1 MNVINDVLI
10 ISVVGRTE
18 TTTDVLKS
26 ILAIYFFREKARKLK
41 EAGCDF
47 SKHLVVPEND
57 STTGEQIHQREDH
70 NHLLKRI
77 IACLREGVIPG
88 IDLCHFRDALHD
100 PHTGLTYEAVT
111 GKNKQSVPDCERM
124 ISPGVITFMES
135 NGHHEDAKILRLLH
149 NWHKA
154 VDGRGL
160 TEEERSLHCKSLLK
174 WIIEDWIPWAV
185 DNPDYSLLD
194 VNRYNTPVDTTC
206 TTTSNFIAGLNAVLN
221 K

>member
-1 MNVINDVLI
+1 M
-10 ISVVGRTE
+10 
-18 TTTDVLKS
+18 
-26 ILAIYFFREKARKLK
+26 
-41 EAGCDF
+41 
-47 SKHLVVPEND
+47 PEND
-57 STTGEQIHQREDH
+57 SNTGEQIHQREDH

-135 NGHHEDAKILRLLH
+135 NGHHEDAKLLRLLH

-160 TEEERSLHCKSLLK
+160 TEEQRSLHCKSLLK

-194 VNRYNTPVDTTC
+194 VNRY
-206 TTTSNFIAGLNAVLN
+206 S

>member
-1 MNVINDVLI
+1 MTSVGMP
-10 ISVVGRTE
+10 VVGFVTDGEFSSIRTMGNSRPISIIQLISDARAEARSTPLRPIESYLTLGRNGRNE

-26 ILAIYFFREKARKLK
+26 MLAIYLFREKVRKLK

-57 STTGEQIHQREDH
+57 SNTGEQIHQREYH

-135 NGHHEDAKILRLLH
+135 NGHHKDAKLLCITGT
-149 NWHKA
+149 KQLM
-154 VDGRGL
+154 DG
-160 TEEERSLHCKSLLK
+160 
-174 WIIEDWIPWAV
+174 D
-185 DNPDYSLLD
+185 
-194 VNRYNTPVDTTC
+194 
-206 TTTSNFIAGLNAVLN
+206 
-221 K
+221 

>member
-1 MNVINDVLI
+1 MYMQLSTVIMLT
-10 ISVVGRTE
+10 ISLTGRTE
-18 TTTDVLKS
+18 TTNEVLKS
-26 ILAIYFFREKARKLK
+26 VLAIYLFREKVRKLK

-47 SKHLVVPEND
+47 SKHLVVPEID
-57 STTGEQIHQREDH
+57 SNTGEEIHQREDH

-100 PHTGLTYEAVT
+100 PQSGLTYEAVT

-124 ISPGVITFMES
+124 INLGVISFMES
-135 NGHHEDAKILRLLH
+135 SGHQEDAKIVRLLH

-154 VDGRGL
+154 ADGRGL
-160 TEEERSLHCKSLLK
+160 SEEECSLYCKSLLK
-174 WIIEDWIPWAV
+174 WIIEDWIPWAI

-194 VNRYNTPVDTTC
+194 VNSYGSCVV
-206 TTTSNFIAGLNAVLN
+206 FILCKFSAC
-221 K
+221 